1 MRTSPRNCSLCGNS
15 FYSGTAQSSKM
26 AIGTTGDFAKAYFN
40 AIRKDSVANNLR
52 KVNFN
57 YRR

>member
-40 AIRKDSVANNLR
+40 AHERIRVLKFLP
-52 KVNFN
+52 
-57 YRR
+57 